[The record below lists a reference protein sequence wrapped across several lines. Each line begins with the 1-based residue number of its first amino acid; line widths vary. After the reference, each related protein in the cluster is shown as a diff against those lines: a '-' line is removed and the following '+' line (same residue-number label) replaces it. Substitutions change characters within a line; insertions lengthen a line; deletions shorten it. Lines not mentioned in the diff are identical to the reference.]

1 MYFWKSSYHPGLND
15 LVSLLFVKVN
25 WSNIIFTDNKTIYL
39 FLLSFL
45 PSIWFTSNSHMCCEN
60 RNIFSWTLGRIAFRS
75 FMIIPPC
82 LNMGREIHVC
92 VCYVEDLACFFLLFS
107 LSKVPEIQIFT
118 AFEVYNSRIVRKNG
132 DMRTCVWFIIFFL
145 PLKYWRKEN

>member
-1 MYFWKSSYHPGLND
+1 MSFWKSSYPPG
-15 LVSLLFVKVN
+15 LVSLLFVKVK
-25 WSNIIFTDNKTIYL
+25 WSNIIFTDNKTILL

-45 PSIWFTSNSHMCCEN
+45 PSIWFTSNSHMCCKN
-60 RNIFSWTLGRIAFRS
+60 RNRFSWTLGRIASRS

-92 VCYVEDLACFFLLFS
+92 VCYVEDLVCFSLLFS

-118 AFEVYNSRIVRKNG
+118 AFKVYNSKIVRKNG
-132 DMRTCVWFIIFFL
+132 TRVWFIIFFL

>member
-1 MYFWKSSYHPGLND
+1 MSFWKSSYPPG

-25 WSNIIFTDNKTIYL
+25 WSNIIFTDNKTILL

-45 PSIWFTSNSHMCCEN
+45 PSIWFTSNSHMCCKN
-60 RNIFSWTLGRIAFRS
+60 RNRFSWTLGRIASRS

-92 VCYVEDLACFFLLFS
+92 VCYVEDLVCFSLLFS

-118 AFEVYNSRIVRKNG
+118 AFKVYNSKIVRKNG
-132 DMRTCVWFIIFFL
+132 TCVWFIIFFL